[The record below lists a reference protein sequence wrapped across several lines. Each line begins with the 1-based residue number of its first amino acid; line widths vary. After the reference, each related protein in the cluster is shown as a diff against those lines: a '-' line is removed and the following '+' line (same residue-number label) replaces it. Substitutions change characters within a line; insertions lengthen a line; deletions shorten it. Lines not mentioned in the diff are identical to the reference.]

1 MSEYTPIERPT
12 NGEAETNRLRGVIQ
26 DRVVA
31 SLLSQGLIGPEHVRR
46 ALEIQRQE
54 RGERRALWRIL
65 MEELDVDP
73 DLVLEEAARTYAFRR
88 AHIDESRVDPVFV
101 RQVLDSFPKPFR
113 EELLAL
119 KVLPLAYEVEQQGYL
134 RLIFASADP
143 SHPRLMRLLRELGLE
158 RYEVRYAPRQAIE
171 ELLQVISPGKN
182 EYLERIREQGMAYD
196 LGATYAEEGS
206 VVDERQIEAEINRS
220 TIINLLEGA
229 LVEAVRLGASDIHI
243 FPTEP
248 RRTEFH
254 FRVDGRLQLWHAEE
268 NLHPEAILAVAK
280 DLAGN
285 VDRFE
290 RDRAQDGFIQRWVD
304 GALIRYRVS
313 VLPIASAYQEI
324 RAESIVIRVLDDRKV
339 ITDLS
344 RLGLLPSA
352 LERFKKAISQPYGMV
367 VVTGPTGSGKSTT
380 LVAALHHVIRP
391 DVNVITVEDPVE
403 YIIKGARQIR
413 LSHKLGFEDA
423 LRAILRHDPD
433 IVMVG
438 EMRDRQTAE
447 LAIKLANT
455 GHLTFATLH
464 TNDAPSAIARLYKMG
479 IEPFLIAYAINLV
492 MAQRLVRVLCPQC
505 KVEDRETDPELLRA
519 LGFSEEELKEA
530 TFYRPGHRANC
541 KRCGGVGYKGRRAIA
556 EALYFSREIRRLIVQ
571 SRGDIDEDAI
581 REQAIREGMLTL
593 RASARAL
600 AVQGETS
607 LEEVLRVTADEA

>member
-1 MSEYTPIERPT
+1 MEARTRQHHTIGG
-12 NGEAETNRLRGVIQ
+12 NGEAESARLPIQ

-31 SLLSQGLIGPEHVRR
+31 SLLAQGYISVEHIRK
-46 ALEIQRQE
+46 ALEIQRRE

-65 MEELDVDP
+65 MEDLNADP
-73 DLVLEEAARTYAFRR
+73 DLVLDEAARIYAFRQ
-88 AHIDESRVDPVFV
+88 AHVEESRVDPTFI
-101 RQVLDSFPKPFR
+101 RQVLDSFPKPLR

-134 RLIFASADP
+134 RLIFVTPDP
-143 SHPRLMRLLRELGLE
+143 AHPRLMRLLRELSLE
-158 RYEVRYAPRQAIE
+158 RYEVRYAPRKVVSD
-171 ELLQVISPGKN
+171 LLALVSPSKN
-182 EYLERIREQGMAYD
+182 EYLERIREQGIPYD
-196 LGATYAEEGS
+196 LGATYAEGGS
-206 VVDERQIEAEINRS
+206 VVDEERIEAEINRS
-220 TIINLLEGA
+220 AIINLLEGA

-243 FPTEP
+243 FPTES

-254 FRVDGRLQLWHAEE
+254 FRLDGRLELWHAEE

-313 VLPIASAYQEI
+313 VLPIASAHQEM

-339 ITDLS
+339 ITDLTQ
-344 RLGLLPSA
+344 LGLLPSA
-352 LERFKKAISQPYGMV
+352 LERFQRAISQPYGMV

-391 DVNVITVEDPVE
+391 ELNVLTVEDPVE

-433 IVMVG
+433 VVMVG

-464 TNDAPSAIARLYKMG
+464 TNDAPSAVARLYKMG

-505 KVEDRETDPELLRA
+505 KVEDRESPPELLEA
-519 LGFSEEELKEA
+519 LGFTEEELRGAVLYK
-530 TFYRPGHRANC
+530 PSSKSSC
-541 KRCGGVGYKGRRAIA
+541 KRCGGKGYKGRRAIA
-556 EALYFSREIRRLIVQ
+556 EALYFSRAIRSLIVQ
-571 SRGDIDEDAI
+571 SGGDIDEDAI
-581 REQAIREGMLTL
+581 RRQAISEGMLTL

-600 AVQGETS
+600 ALQGETS
-607 LEEVLRVTADEA
+607 VEEVLRVTADEG